1 LPCTPEGY
9 YTALRPLTGAAKYAW
24 GAHEATPVRTL
35 TQRSIESGLRLGV
48 ALSVASP
55 TGRVEVARRGAPYVL
70 SGKHCRKQGQ
80 SPKSLLLGPRKVVT
94 EIPAAP
100 RSFNPKM
107 PKKAA
112 VAVANYE
119 PEKVVGSRGSGKNIE
134 YEVKW
139 VGFKSAENT
148 WEPAANLASC
158 KEVPHF
164 PSVLAHGRHTD
175 GMCS

>member
-1 LPCTPEGY
+1 MPGAGRPTSY
-9 YTALRPLTGAAKYAW
+9 RASTAANK
-24 GAHEATPVRTL
+24 
-35 TQRSIESGLRLGV
+35 
-48 ALSVASP
+48 
-55 TGRVEVARRGAPYVL
+55 GRCA
-70 SGKHCRKQGQ
+70 
-80 SPKSLLLGPRKVVT
+80 KSLLLGPRKVVT